1 MSDLTDFHSSVFL
14 SSVSVSASISQVIY
28 SKSSSV
34 RDGSTPKLWKALINY
49 LDLLDN
55 LDDSLRM
62 LNDTKLQITNNYV
75 DMVEAV

>member
-14 SSVSVSASISQVIY
+14 SSVSVSASISQVLY

-34 RDGSTPKLWKALINY
+34 CDGSTPKLWKALINY

>member
-14 SSVSVSASISQVIY
+14 SSVSVSASISQVLY